1 MNFLQMTLQIVAT
14 CCVCNLCKIVPM
26 KFRSNS
32 LGMIR
37 SCQIQGNLPYKLS
50 ELIKNAVTKQH
61 KKKNL
66 MTHASTYLKIE
77 KLIEKYPPR
86 VSTTSMLNFL
96 SR

>member
-37 SCQIQGNLPYKLS
+37 SCQTQGNLPYKLS

-61 KKKNL
+61 KKKKKSYDARIHVPKN
-66 MTHASTYLKIE
+66 
-77 KLIEKYPPR
+77 
-86 VSTTSMLNFL
+86 
-96 SR
+96 